1 MAGQALFAKGLWNS
15 MVTAVGLKS
24 ATVTDEEALSC
35 PYAGTTLWTGTPSA
49 GACPASPS
57 CTHTH
62 THTLSEE

>member
-15 MVTAVGLKS
+15 MVPAVGLKS

-49 GACPASPS
+49 GVDTMVAA
-57 CTHTH
+57 
-62 THTLSEE
+62 